1 MNPILKNILAV
12 VIGWIGGSIIN
23 MALVQTGYAIYP
35 LEGVDTNDM
44 DALAAAMSTMGNEHF
59 IFPFLAHALGTL
71 GGAFIT
77 ALIAATHKL
86 KLALVI
92 GGIFL
97 IGGIMVSFML
107 PAPIWFIILDL
118 VVAYIP
124 MAWLGGTFALKL
136 KK

>member
-12 VIGWIGGSIIN
+12 ITGWIGGSIIN

-44 DALAAAMSTMGNEHF
+44 DALANAFSNLDNKHF

-71 GGAFIT
+71 GGALIT
-77 ALIAATHKL
+77 ALIAASHKI
-86 KLALVI
+86 KLALLI
-92 GGIFL
+92 GVIFL
-97 IGGIMVSFML
+97 IGGIMVSFMI

-124 MAWLGGTFALKL
+124 MAWLGGLLALKFR
-136 KK
+136 K